1 MPSLNTCA
9 WETNVTDRMMLPVS
23 SRTRRCTATILSHA
37 LATGLLA
44 SALAS
49 PCHAGAIVD
58 EIYGDGFDGFDAS
71 VCDSGL
77 SSNSQAPDDYARAL
91 DLCQKATESGHA
103 PGLISA
109 AFTLASGAGIPATAS
124 HAIRPAFGTN
134 NTPRHGAALVVLS
147 TGAAAAPGDLNPAY
161 QAFDPGVDNG
171 TLSDVPADWLAA
183 NANAIPHAPG
193 CPEPHFNYAI
203 DPVMLTLRIRTPSNA
218 RSFALDANF
227 FTVDYAEFVCSPF
240 NDMFVALLDS
250 AYTGT
255 PANPDD
261 KNLATYTMPTLARY
275 PLDAN
280 LARDATGLF
289 TQCVN
294 GTTGCSSQNIQT
306 MSACTG
312 TSGLVGTGLDVATPN
327 RCDADSLRGGATG
340 WLTLRGNVLPGEI
353 ITLRL
358 AIWDTSD
365 YLEDSAILLDHL
377 RWSASSVTAGTFAQQ
392 GGESG
397 SPQSPPRFRQDG
409 GR

>member
-1 MPSLNTCA
+1 MA
-9 WETNVTDRMMLPVS
+9 DRMMLPVS
-23 SRTRRCTATILSHA
+23 SSARRCAASIHSHA
-37 LATGLLA
+37 LAAGLLA
-44 SALAS
+44 CVLAL
-49 PCHAGAIVD
+49 PCHAGAVVD
-58 EIYGDGFDGFDAS
+58 EIYGDGFDGFDVS

-77 SSNSQAPDDYARAL
+77 SSNSPAPDDYARAL
-91 DLCQKATESGHA
+91 DLCQTATESGHTA
-103 PGLISA
+103 GLISA
-109 AFTLASGAGIPATAS
+109 ALTLASGAGIPATAS

-147 TGAAAAPGDLNPAY
+147 TGAAAAPGDVNPAY
-161 QAFDPGVDNG
+161 QAFSPGLDNG

-183 NANAIPHAPG
+183 NANAMPHAPG
-193 CPEPHFNYAI
+193 CPEPLHNAVY

-227 FTVDYAEFVCSPF
+227 FTVDYAEYVCSQF
-240 NDMFVALLDS
+240 DDIFVALLDS
-250 AYTGT
+250 AYAGT

-261 KNLATYTMPTLARY
+261 KNLATYTMPTPASY
-275 PLDAN
+275 PLGVN

-294 GTTGCSSQNIQT
+294 GTTGCASGNTQA

-312 TSGLVGTGLDVATPN
+312 TSGLLGTGLDVATPN
-327 RCDADSLRGGATG
+327 SCDADSLQGGATG

-365 YLEDSAILLDHL
+365 HLQDSAILLDHL
-377 RWSASSVTAGTFAQQ
+377 RWSASSVTAGTFAQ
-392 GGESG
+392 
-397 SPQSPPRFRQDG
+397 
-409 GR
+409 